1 MATLDIY
8 EQERLFDRPIALY
21 PHWENSAMSLKGVK
35 HVIDVRCFA
44 LIGAIEMAPRP
55 GETRRKGVLKPA
67 KHCYDNGAWVRAIGD
82 SLVLSPP
89 LIISEAEITDIFTII
104 HDAIEGDG
112 ITLTLLRGTTMD
124 IAGKHIVIT
133 GAASGIGRAMAQRF
147 HAEGAAKLFLVDL
160 NEAP

>member
-8 EQERLFDRPIALY
+8 EQERLFERPKALY
-21 PHWENSAMSLKGVK
+21 PHWESSAMSLKGVK

-55 GETRRKGVLKPA
+55 GEPGARGAEAA

-89 LIISEAEITDIFTII
+89 LIISEEEITDIFTII
-104 HDAIEGDG
+104 HDAIEA
-112 ITLTLLRGTTMD
+112 T
-124 IAGKHIVIT
+124 A
-133 GAASGIGRAMAQRF
+133 
-147 HAEGAAKLFLVDL
+147 
-160 NEAP
+160 